1 MAAGAGLSLTGRA
14 LRLLSQREH
23 SRLELWRKLQPHAE
37 SPEQLDRMLDDLE
50 QRGLLSAQRFADSVA
65 SRRSDRFG
73 LRRIEHELGSHR
85 LEADVVA
92 PVLQRLRGTERERAL
107 AAWRKRFGQAPIDRT
122 ERAKQYRF
130 LAQRGFAADAIGW
143 VMREGITADMAETDA
158 RAGAGTES
166 ATETE
171 HPDDEAPW
179 DSEAPDE
186 GGAHQGSGGPD

>member
-23 SRLELWRKLQPHAE
+23 SRLELRRKLGPHAE
-37 SPEQLDRMLDDLE
+37 SPEQLDQMLDDLE

-65 SRRSDRFG
+65 NRRSDRFG

-107 AAWRKRFGQAPIDRT
+107 AAWRKRFGQAPVDRS

-130 LAQRGFAADAIGW
+130 LAQRGFTADAIGW
-143 VMREGITADMAETDA
+143 VMREGITADTAETA
-158 RAGAGTES
+158 NGTES
-166 ATETE
+166 ATQTE
-171 HPDDEAPW
+171 HPDNEAPW
-179 DSEAPDE
+179 DSESLDE
-186 GGAHQGSGGPD
+186 ASVRQGSGGSD